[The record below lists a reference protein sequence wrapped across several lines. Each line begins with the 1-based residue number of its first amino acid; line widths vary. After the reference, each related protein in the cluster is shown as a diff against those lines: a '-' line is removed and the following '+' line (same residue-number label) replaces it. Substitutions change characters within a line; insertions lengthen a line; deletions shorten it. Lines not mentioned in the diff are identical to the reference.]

1 LIELRAVTKRFGN
14 LLAVRNLSF
23 RCGQRQFVVIFGP
36 AGAGKSTTL
45 RLIAGLS
52 QPSYGEIFF
61 NDQPLAGVPP
71 ERRNFSM
78 VFENYALYSH
88 LSTFENLAFPLRA
101 HKVPEVEIK
110 RLVFEMA
117 DLLHISETLDRKPG
131 FLSGGQRQRVALG
144 RGLIRQADLYLL
156 DEPISHLDARLRIQ
170 MRVELK
176 SICSRKQ
183 SSVIHVTHDYR
194 EAMALADRVIVL
206 NKGRLMQDA
215 SPQDVYHRPD
225 NEFVARFV
233 GNPPMSIVAA
243 QLVSKESKL
252 HFRIAD
258 TLVFVPVA
266 TDFNGNA
273 AARAGKSGELRLG
286 VRAIETSLSPTRNE
300 EHNAPVDVYLV
311 ESQGHR
317 NLVTTKLG
325 EDLVQVVTPPGQSW
339 KVGERAW
346 LSLHGE
352 LLHVFADGQ
361 ALYHPALQ
369 SDSRS
374 FEE

>member
-1 LIELRAVTKRFGN
+1 MIELRAVTKRFGSV
-14 LLAVRNLSF
+14 LAVRNLSF
-23 RCGQRQFVVIFGP
+23 RCTPRQFVVIFGP

-52 QPSYGEIFF
+52 QPSYGEILF
-61 NDQPLAGVPP
+61 DDLSLAGVPP
-71 ERRNFSM
+71 ERRNISM

-101 HKVPEVEIK
+101 HKVPEGEIK
-110 RLVFEMA
+110 RLVHEMA

-144 RGLIRQADLYLL
+144 RGLIRKADLYLL

-170 MRVELK
+170 IRAELK
-176 SICSRKQ
+176 NICLRKQ

-194 EAMALADRVIVL
+194 EAMALADRVLVL
-206 NKGRLMQDA
+206 DKGRLMQDA

-233 GNPPMSIVAA
+233 GNPPMSFVAA
-243 QLVSKESKL
+243 HLLSKEGRLS
-252 HFRIAD
+252 FRIAD
-258 TLVFVPVA
+258 TEVIVPA
-266 TDFNGNA
+266 AIDFNGQV
-273 AARAGKSGELRLG
+273 AARAGESGRLRLG
-286 VRAIETSLSPTRNE
+286 VRAMETSLSSTANDQ
-300 EHNAPVDVYLV
+300 NNTPVVVYLV

-325 EDLVQVVTPPGQSW
+325 EDFVQVVTPPEQSW

-346 LSLHGE
+346 LSLHAR

-361 ALYHPALQ
+361 ALYHPAPRT
-369 SDSRS
+369 DSLS
-374 FEE
+374 AQ

>member
-1 LIELRAVTKRFGN
+1 VTKRFGN

-52 QPSYGEIFF
+52 QPSYGETFF
-61 NDQPLAGVPP
+61 DDQPLAGVPP

-258 TLVFVPVA
+258 TSVFVPVA

>member
-1 LIELRAVTKRFGN
+1 
-14 LLAVRNLSF
+14 LSF
-23 RCGQRQFVVIFGP
+23 RGAPRQFIVIFGP

-61 NDQPLAGVPP
+61 NDRSLAGVPP

-101 HKVPEVEIK
+101 HKVPDGEIE
-110 RLVFEMA
+110 RLVYEMA

-144 RGLIRQADLYLL
+144 RGLIREADLYLL

-170 MRVELK
+170 IRAELK
-176 SICSRKQ
+176 NICLRKQ

-206 NKGRLMQDA
+206 DKGRVMQDA
-215 SPQDVYHRPD
+215 SPQDVYHRPS

-233 GNPPMSIVAA
+233 GNPPMSFIAA
-243 QLVSKESKL
+243 QLLSENGRL
-252 HFRIAD
+252 GFRIAD
-258 TLVFVPVA
+258 TRVVVPAAV
-266 TDFNGNA
+266 DFTEQV
-273 AARAGKSGELRLG
+273 AARVGKLGEIRLG
-286 VRAIETSLSPTRNE
+286 ARAVEMSLSSAAND
-300 EHNAPVDVYLV
+300 HNNTPVEVYLV

-317 NLVTTKLG
+317 NLVTTKIG
-325 EDLVQVVTPPGQSW
+325 EDFVQVVTPPEQIW

-346 LSLHGE
+346 LSLHAK
-352 LLHVFADGQ
+352 LLHVFAEGQ
-361 ALYHPALQ
+361 ALHHPVPPAESSSAL
-369 SDSRS
+369 
-374 FEE
+374 